1 MNRAINARR
10 ETAGGDNFSV
20 IDVPGAIDNF
30 RVRKESEVFNH
41 SVSARGGLAREQ
53 TGLPEQESTGAY
65 RHHVIHFVRFTFD
78 PPDERVVLHLRSVA
92 AAGD

>member
-1 MNRAINARR
+1 MNRTIDARSQTR
-10 ETAGGDNFSV
+10 CRNDFSTV
-20 IDVPGAIDNF
+20 NVPSVVNNF
-30 RVRKESEVFNH
+30 RVWKRRQVFNH

-53 TGLPEQESTGAY
+53 TGFPEQESTGAY

-78 PPDERVVLHLRSVA
+78 PPDERVVLHLRSIA